1 MEFLRVSHISKSYKD
16 TFVLRDINLLVNRG
30 ERIAISGETGS
41 GKTTLLKTIGGWIQ
55 PDEGTVFYSG
65 ERVKGPSEQLFPGH
79 PRMAY
84 LSQHF
89 ELRNRYRVIEEL
101 DYASK
106 FSPERAAQIFRICRI
121 DHLLQRYTHEL
132 SGGERQRIA
141 AAKAL
146 IGGAE
151 VFLLDEPFS
160 NLDQHH
166 LIWMQELIESMSR
179 ELQITTL
186 LVDHEPDHILPWADR
201 IIVLRN
207 GVLTQSGSPVDIY
220 RNPVNEY
227 VAGLF
232 GRFSIALP
240 EWRKGVDKNRFLMF
254 RPEQL
259 TFQRKDA
266 GDVGV
271 KGEVSSIRYYGSHN
285 EVSVAVG
292 SQILRVKIPVDV
304 TVNKKGV
311 IVYPKK

>member
-1 MEFLRVSHISKSYKD
+1 MEFLRVSHINKSYKD
-16 TFVLRDINLLVNRG
+16 TFVLKDINLLVSKG

-55 PDEGTVFYSG
+55 PDEGSVIFNG
-65 ERVKGPSEQLFPGH
+65 ERVKGPGEQLFPGH

-89 ELRNRYRVIEEL
+89 ELRNKYRVIEEL
-101 DYASK
+101 DYARK
-106 FSPERAAQIFRICRI
+106 FSSEKAAQIFRICRI
-121 DHLLQRYTHEL
+121 DHLLQRYTNEL

-151 VFLLDEPFS
+151 IFLLDEPFS

-166 LIWMQELIESMSR
+166 LIWMQELIESVSR
-179 ELQITTL
+179 ELHITTL

-201 IIVLRN
+201 IIVLKA
-207 GVLTQSGSPVDIY
+207 GTIEQTGSPVDIY

-232 GRFSIALP
+232 GRFSVAPP
-240 EWRKGVDKNRFLMF
+240 EWRKGGDRNRFLMY

-259 TFQRKDA
+259 TFHRRDA
-266 GDVGV
+266 GDVGL
-271 KGEVSSIRYYGSHN
+271 KGEILSIRYYGSHN
-285 EVSVAVG
+285 EVSVDVNG
-292 SQILRVKIPVDV
+292 QIIRVRIPVDV
-304 TVNKKGV
+304 TVSRKGV